1 MPTEQVG
8 AAFAA
13 FGACKRLSNPET
25 NCASSADAALRVEFG
40 GGRIGDTTGNY
51 SAPYFPGACWNRSS
65 ARRLKDIA

>member
-40 GGRIGDTTGNY
+40 GGRIGDTTGN
-51 SAPYFPGACWNRSS
+51 
-65 ARRLKDIA
+65 